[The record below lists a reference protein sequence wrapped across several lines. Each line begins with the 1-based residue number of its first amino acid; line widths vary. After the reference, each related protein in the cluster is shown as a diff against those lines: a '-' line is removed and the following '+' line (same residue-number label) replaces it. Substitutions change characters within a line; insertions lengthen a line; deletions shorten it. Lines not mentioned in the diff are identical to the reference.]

1 MYKVLFLPDRITIEL
16 EQPENL
22 LKICNQANVLID
34 GTCAGKGICGK
45 CKVQILDGNAGK
57 ITDEEKSVLS
67 EKEQEDGYRL
77 ACQVMVESDLTV
89 MMPGTHGSS
98 MRKTKMNQL
107 PKDFVLDQPLK
118 KTFVKLK
125 KSSLDEPVSDLDL
138 LRKELK
144 MDELSADARI
154 LPVLQEAIAAKRR
167 KFTAVTLNQEL
178 LTAEPVDTTD
188 RCYGIAFDIGTT
200 TVVGILW
207 NLLTGDMVDVE
218 GATNPQSIFG
228 SDVISRIQYCIE
240 GAREGVNHTKV
251 MQDKMVACMN
261 EMIAHFCERNEI
273 EANEIYDVTTVGNT
287 TMSHLFLGINPASL
301 AKVPFAPVFSGGVYY
316 RCSDLGLHVNPHAKG
331 YVLPNIAGHVGSDIT
346 AVMLATDLFHVP
358 GNTIAIDI
366 GTNGEI
372 LAAKDGEVKTCST
385 AAGPAFE
392 GACIQCGMRA
402 AKGAIEKV
410 VITDDVEISTI
421 ENADPIGIC
430 GSGLIDVTVQ
440 LLNTGLMEPNGNLIT
455 REEAETKH
463 MPETLSSRLYGE
475 GTDKGFLLVKNEK
488 GHEIVI
494 TQKDMREV
502 QLAKGA
508 ILGGILTLMKKLDF
522 TVDEIDQIYIAGA
535 FGNYIDKKNAITM
548 GLLPS
553 VSPDKVISIG
563 NGAGVGASMA
573 LLSAEKRR
581 DAEEKVKIIEH
592 VELSQDMDF
601 QEYYIQSML
610 F

>member
-1 MYKVLFLPDRITIEL
+1 
-16 EQPENL
+16 
-22 LKICNQANVLID
+22 
-34 GTCAGKGICGK
+34 
-45 CKVQILDGNAGK
+45 
-57 ITDEEKSVLS
+57 
-67 EKEQEDGYRL
+67 
-77 ACQVMVESDLTV
+77 
-89 MMPGTHGSS
+89 
-98 MRKTKMNQL
+98 
-107 PKDFVLDQPLK
+107 
-118 KTFVKLK
+118 
-125 KSSLDEPVSDLDL
+125 SDLDL

-144 MDELSADARI
+144 MENLQADARI

-167 KFTAVTLNQEL
+167 KFTLVTLNEEIL
-178 LTAEPVDTTD
+178 SAEPVDSTD
-188 RCYGIAFDIGTT
+188 RSYGIAFDIGTT

-207 NLLTGDMVDVE
+207 NLVTGEMVDVE
-218 GATNPQSIFG
+218 GATNPQSVFG
-228 SDVISRIQYCIE
+228 SDVISRIQHCIE
-240 GAREGVNHTKV
+240 GAREGINNTKV
-251 MQDKMVACMN
+251 MQEKMVACMN
-261 EMIAHFCERNEI
+261 EMIAAFCKRNGI
-273 EANEIYDVTTVGNT
+273 ENTEIYDVTTVGNT

-346 AVMLATDLFHVP
+346 AVMLATDLFNVP
-358 GNTIAIDI
+358 GKTIAIDI

-372 LAAKDGEVKTCST
+372 LVAKDGEVKTCST

-410 VITDDVEISTI
+410 VIKEDVQVSTI
-421 ENADPIGIC
+421 DNADPIGIC

-440 LLNTGLMEPNGNLIT
+440 LLNAGLMESNGNLLT
-455 REEAETKH
+455 REEAEAKGL
-463 MPETLSSRLYGE
+463 PESLSSRLYGE
-475 GTDKGFLLVKNEK
+475 GVEKGFLLVKNEK
-488 GHEIVI
+488 GDDIVI

-522 TVDEIDQIYIAGA
+522 TVDEIDQVYIAGA
-535 FGNYIDKKNAITM
+535 FGNYIDKTNAITM
-548 GLLPS
+548 GLLPA
-553 VSPDKVISIG
+553 VSPEKVISIG

-573 LLSAEKRR
+573 LLSVDKRK